1 MQYHINITHRLCPFF
16 ILVTLFCF
24 LSSLMALDVSSLQ
37 GISALFSLP
46 PSLLKKVHVDTYA
59 KSTHKRLYI
68 LVWFT
73 CDNYPSIFGFYILL
87 YSLYI
92 ITLYIIIS
100 MLSVNKYE
108 SVSILKTNKKEL
120 LNIQSIN
127 NRLGNYTDNEK
138 YII

>member
-1 MQYHINITHRLCPFF
+1 
-16 ILVTLFCF
+16 
-24 LSSLMALDVSSLQ
+24 
-37 GISALFSLP
+37 
-46 PSLLKKVHVDTYA
+46 
-59 KSTHKRLYI
+59 
-68 LVWFT
+68 
-73 CDNYPSIFGFYILL
+73 
-87 YSLYI
+87 
-92 ITLYIIIS
+92 